1 MPTGRVMPTTRALA
15 VVVLIAMVLTG
26 CSDGKDAT
34 EKAAE
39 LVGDEDAQATTTTE
53 EAKVPAPLTGKPVAA
68 EAARRPAVIVKVDNS
83 PDGRPQAGLDNADVI
98 FEEKVE
104 GGVTRFVTVFH
115 SRDTELVGPIRSL
128 RTSDPAIVAALGG
141 VFVFS
146 GGAPVSLRRLK
157 GIPVKVVSEDEG
169 GGPFIYPKGRRRPYA
184 TFAATSRL
192 RKEAAR
198 DAKTPPALFSFLAEA
213 EAFAPAGVAPAAKA
227 SINYGGR
234 TTGSFD
240 FDATTATWLRS
251 TNGTPHLLAD
261 GSRLAFSNVIIQFVP
276 YKGAGYR
283 DSSGTPVDEA
293 LVVGSGDA
301 IVLVAGKQ
309 VRAKWSKPTP
319 TSATTFSD
327 SAGTPIKLL
336 AGTTLVALPPVGAP
350 VSVS

>member
-1 MPTGRVMPTTRALA
+1 MPTTRAVALL
-15 VVVLIAMVLTG
+15 VVLATLLPG
-26 CSDGKDAT
+26 CSDGKSPT
-34 EKAAE
+34 EKAAD
-39 LVGDEDAQATTTTE
+39 LVGDKDKQATTTTE
-53 EAKVPAPLTGKPVAA
+53 EPKVAAPLSGKPVAGDV
-68 EAARRPAVIVKVDNS
+68 ARRPAVIVKVDNS

-128 RTSDPAIVAALGG
+128 RTSDPAIVAAVGG
-141 VFVFS
+141 VFAFS

-157 GIPVKVVSEDEG
+157 GVPVKVVSEGEG

-184 TFAATSRL
+184 TFAATERL

-198 DAKTPPALFSFLAEA
+198 DASSPPALFPFLPGA
-213 EAFAPAGVAPAAKA
+213 EAFAPAGVAPATKA
-227 SINYGGR
+227 SVNYGGR

-283 DSSGTPVDEA
+283 DSSGTTVDEA

-309 VRAKWSKPTP
+309 VKAKWAKATP
-319 TSATTFSD
+319 TSVTTFTD
-327 SAGTPIKLL
+327 STGTPIRLL